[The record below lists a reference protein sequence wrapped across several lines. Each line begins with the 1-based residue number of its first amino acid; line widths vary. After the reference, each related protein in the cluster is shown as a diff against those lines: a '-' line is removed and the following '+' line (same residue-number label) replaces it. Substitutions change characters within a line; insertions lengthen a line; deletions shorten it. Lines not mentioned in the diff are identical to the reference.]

1 MYGIRVRD
9 SQLWVVEIGRFGYE
23 LGFKPKVFKD
33 FETASRWVKHV
44 TDGEVVK
51 L

>member
-1 MYGIRVRD
+1 MYGIKVKD
-9 SQLWVVEIGRFGYE
+9 LWVVEIGVFGYE

-33 FETASRWVKHV
+33 FETASRWVKLV